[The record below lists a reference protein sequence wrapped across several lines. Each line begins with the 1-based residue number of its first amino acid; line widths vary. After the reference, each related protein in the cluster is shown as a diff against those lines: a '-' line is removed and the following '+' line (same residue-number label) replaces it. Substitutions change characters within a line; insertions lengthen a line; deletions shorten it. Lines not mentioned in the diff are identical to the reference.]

1 MWKTNLKVL
10 FLTLAV
16 VGFYTGVAHII
27 PQLESEVPEDLT
39 LAADVTPEA
48 LVAAGE
54 RVYLGAGGC
63 GPCHSLGVRAPKLLE
78 DHAGLGPI
86 GRRCGAQKPGT
97 DCKAYLYE
105 SLTNP
110 GALVVAGFE
119 NIMTDMRRQA
129 SEEQIWAVV
138 AYLQSQGGEVTVTA
152 ADLPPPAAAGD
163 AAPAGPVMT
172 ATTDPRALL
181 AEKGCIAC
189 HPFEGAGA
197 PIGPPIDGIGR
208 GRTAD
213 YLRRAI
219 LLPNADTA
227 KGYEQ
232 FAGTMPQTFGQMLS
246 ADQLEALVKFLA
258 SRR

>member
-39 LAADVTPEA
+39 LSAGVTPEA

-63 GPCHSLGVRAPKLLE
+63 TACHSLGVRAPNLLD
-78 DHAGLGPI
+78 DHAGQGPI
-86 GRRCGAQKPGT
+86 GSRCGSRKPGT

-119 NIMTDMRRQA
+119 NIMTDMRRQM

-152 ADLPPPAAAGD
+152 EDLPKASPPGGATPLG
-163 AAPAGPVMT
+163 PAVT
-172 ATTDPRALL
+172 ATSEPRALL
-181 AEKGCIAC
+181 TEKGCVGC
-189 HPFEGAGA
+189 HILEGKGT
-197 PIGPPIDGIGR
+197 PIGPPFDGIGR
-208 GRTAD
+208 RRTAEQ
-213 YLRRAI
+213 LRRSI
-219 LLPNADTA
+219 LVPSADTA
-227 KGYEQ
+227 KGYEK
-232 FAGTMPQTFGQMLS
+232 FAGTMPQTFGQMLT
-246 ADQLEALVKFLA
+246 AAQLEALVQFLA
-258 SRR
+258 SLR